1 MIELSIKRPLIV
13 FVIFAIIAL
22 LGTVTFSLL
31 NINLIPSFDVNVIT
45 VTTTYPGASA
55 SEVETSVTKKVE
67 DALSSLENLDRLT
80 SNSQEGFMLVQAELV
95 TGADPDIALQDA
107 QRKVNAILA
116 DLPEDVTPPAYSKFS
131 SDDLPIMSIAVN
143 AQMKPTEFY
152 KLVEDRIQPRLS
164 KIGGVG
170 QVALAGG
177 TERQIKVNVDS
188 DRLKAYNI
196 SILQVVQAVQ
206 KANQDFPTGKVEDNT
221 KQYTIRLSAKYGS
234 LDELRN
240 TVIINTAENGR
251 IILSD
256 IAEVEDGI
264 AEQTKI
270 NRYNNRISIGLQIL
284 KQSDAN
290 SVEIARAIKKE
301 IASMQQEY
309 AKDELTF
316 DIASD
321 ASVYTL
327 ASVNAVLEDLV
338 IAVIIVS
345 IVCLTFLHSLRSAL
359 IVMVAVP
366 LSMIPSFI
374 FMYFFGYTLNL
385 MSLMALSLAVG
396 ILVDDSIVVVE
407 NIYRHLE
414 MGKSVFKAALEGSKQ
429 IVFTAASITL
439 VIVVVFLPLTL
450 MGGIVGNI
458 LTEFAVPLIVS
469 TLTSLLVSFTLTPL
483 LYSKFGHTEDLSSGT
498 VSSRIAAKIEH
509 YYNELKLLYEM
520 VLRWGIKHKA
530 IVYAAVTV
538 LFFAAVSLIP
548 FGFIGS
554 AFVAETDQGEFAIQL
569 EFAPQTTVAENN
581 AITQQVEKM
590 LFSKP
595 EVISVYTT
603 VGATENYSTS
613 TSKNNAS
620 QLKVTIVDK
629 SEREIGI
636 DEYGQEIKNEILN
649 SFAGVKVTVAP
660 VGLTGGASGKAIEI
674 AVKGADLVKVQ
685 ETAAMVLNV
694 VKNTKGTTDEGYSID
709 DPRPE
714 IQVSINRDK
723 MAQLGL
729 SIADV
734 GGTLRTALA
743 GNDDS
748 KYRDGAYEYDIN
760 ISLDKFDRTNI
771 DDVGNLTFINNSGEN
786 VALKQFADITQV
798 MGASTLE
805 RMDRV
810 PSIKV
815 TCNVIGRPS
824 GTVGEEIKE
833 KVAGRIPA
841 GVEVDFVGNIER
853 QSDAFGSLF
862 FALIAAV
869 VLIYLIM
876 VALYNSLLYPFV
888 VLFSIPVAIIGALLM
903 LALTMQDLTIFTI
916 VGILT
921 MIGLVAKNAILL
933 VDFTNHLKATG
944 MAIEDAV
951 IEAGKERLR
960 PILMTTLAMVFGMLP
975 IAIAS
980 GAGAEIKNGLAWAII
995 GGLISSLMLTL
1006 VLVPSVYLT
1015 FEGIK
1020 TKIAA
1025 KKKKSFINEAEALS
1039 QPVKQ

>member
-22 LGTVTFSLL
+22 LGAVTFNLL

-80 SNSQEGFMLVQAELV
+80 SNSQEGFMLVQAELK
-95 TGADPDIALQDA
+95 TGANPDIALQDA
-107 QRKVNAILA
+107 QRKVNAILG
-116 DLPEDVTPPAYSKFS
+116 DLPEDVTAPAYSKFS

-152 KLVEDRIQPRLS
+152 KLVEDRIQPRIS
-164 KIGGVG
+164 KIAGVG
-170 QVALAGG
+170 QVSMAGG
-177 TERQIKVNVDS
+177 TEREIKVNVDS
-188 DRLKAYNI
+188 DKLKTYSL

-206 KANQDFPTGKVEDNT
+206 KANQDFPTGKVEDNS
-221 KQYTIRLSAKYGS
+221 KQYTIRLSAKYTNV
-234 LDELRN
+234 DELRN
-240 TVIINTAENGR
+240 TVIMNTAQNGR
-251 IILSD
+251 ILLGD
-256 IAEVEDGI
+256 VAEVEDGI

-270 NRYNNRISIGLQIL
+270 NRYNNKESIGLQIL

-290 SVEIARAIKKE
+290 SVEIAKEVKKE
-301 IASMQQEY
+301 IEKMQKEY
-309 AKDELTF
+309 APQKLTF
-316 DIASD
+316 AIASD

-327 ASVNAVLEDLV
+327 ASVNAVLEDLA
-338 IAVIIVS
+338 IAVLIVS

-483 LYSKFGHTEDLSSGT
+483 LYSKFGKAEDLSSGT
-498 VSSRIAAKIEH
+498 LASRVANKIEH
-509 YYNELKLLYEM
+509 YYEELKSTYEM
-520 VLRWGIKHKA
+520 ILRWGIRHKKT
-530 IVYAAVTV
+530 VYAVITV
-538 LFFAAVSLIP
+538 LFISSVALVP

-554 AFVAETDQGEFAIQL
+554 SFVAETDQGEFAVQL
-569 EFAPQTTVAENN
+569 EFAPQVTVAENN
-581 AITQQVEKM
+581 AITRQVEKM
-590 LFSKP
+590 LFAKP
-595 EVISVYTT
+595 EVLSVYTT
-603 VGATENYSTS
+603 VGSTENYSTS

-620 QLKVTIVDK
+620 QLKVKIVDK
-629 SEREIGI
+629 SKRKIGVT
-636 DEYGQEIKNEILN
+636 EYGEKIKNEIL
-649 SFAGVKVTVAP
+649 STLPGVKVTVAP
-660 VGLTGGASGKAIEI
+660 VGMTGGASGKAIEI
-674 AVKGADLVKVQ
+674 AIKGADLEKVQ
-685 ETAAMVLNV
+685 ETAAMVLDV
-694 VKNTKGTTDEGYSID
+694 TKKVPGTTDESYSID

-734 GGTLRTALA
+734 GATLRTALA

-760 ISLDKFDRTNI
+760 IVLDKFDRTNI
-771 DDVGNLTFINNSGEN
+771 EDVGNITFVNSNGQN
-786 VALKQFADITQV
+786 VALKQFADVSQV
-798 MGASTLE
+798 MGASALE

-815 TCNVIGRPS
+815 TCNVVGRPT

-833 KVAGRIPA
+833 KIAGKIPA
-841 GVEVDFVGNIER
+841 GVEADFVGNMER

-862 FALIAAV
+862 FAFIAAV
-869 VLIYLIM
+869 ILIYLIM

-933 VDFTNHLKATG
+933 VDFTNHLKSTG

-995 GGLISSLMLTL
+995 GGLISSLLLTL

-1015 FEGIK
+1015 FEGMK
-1020 TKIAA
+1020 NKFAA
-1025 KKKKSFINEAEALS
+1025 RRKKAAGTEAEALG
-1039 QPVKQ
+1039 QPVQ